1 MSTGFRGN
9 PIDRRLKRRQT
20 EDYHQRLQNV
30 KPYLDITPP
39 KEHQHLQL
47 SVGKIQ
53 MQQERQAAIDRQ
65 NQVILSQLVK
75 IKQSPARVENWNK
88 QWKPSNDRLKSF
100 RDRKQRRIQLENE
113 KQLKRLKN
121 IQPYYDTDKWEK
133 DYKKHQYLLWMLDGG
148 SKENTKA
155 MRKIGKKLPPVDSP
169 DGEKGAKK
177 KKEEP
182 VKLPPIDG
190 KKKGK
195 DGSKKKE
202 EYPEHVVI
210 MDAED
215 IHKAIEEND
224 KEKILQILGRV
235 SEKKKL
241 DKLKQK
247 YKELYD
253 KDLMAEVKPKLDED
267 LQETLD
273 CLGSGAEEDAT
284 KLYEAMKGIGTDED
298 ILIEILCTRTNA
310 ELKDIRAAYS
320 KKYDS
325 SLETDL
331 KGDTSG
337 DLETLLVELNKGQR
351 DESTEVDKDLAK
363 KDAKEIMEAGAA
375 NWGTDEGKFIRIFTQ
390 RSRPQLGATFPEYK
404 KLSKSDIADSST
416 ARWTEI
422 YRKRS

>member
-1 MSTGFRGN
+1 MTSLHSYRNGGFPPAN
-9 PIDRRLKRRQT
+9 KLLDKIWHH
-20 EDYHQRLQNV
+20 EDYKRHKKKLKNV
-30 KPYLDITPP
+30 KPFLEITPP

-47 SVGKIQ
+47 SVKKMQ

-65 NQVILSQLVK
+65 NQVIVTQLMK
-75 IKQSPARVENWNK
+75 IKQSPARVDNWNT

-100 RDRKQRRIQLENE
+100 RDRKQRRIKLENE
-113 KQLKRLKN
+113 KQLERLRN

-133 DYKKHQYLLWMLDGG
+133 DYKKHQYYLWLLDGG
-148 SKENTKA
+148 TKEYDEIEDEDEEGESDDEE
-155 MRKIGKKLPPVDSP
+155 RDKLPPVDSP
-169 DGEKGAKK
+169 DGEKGGEKNVKK
-177 KKEEP
+177 KKEEQ

-195 DGSKKKE
+195 DGAKKKD

-253 KDLMAEVKPKLDED
+253 KDLMEEVKPKLDEEMQD
-267 LQETLD
+267 ILD

-284 KLYEAMKGIGTDED
+284 KLYEAMKGLGTDED
-298 ILIEILCTRTNA
+298 ILIEILCTRTNT
-310 ELKDIRAAYS
+310 ELSDIRAAYS
-320 KKYDS
+320 RKYDN

-337 DLETLLVELNKGQR
+337 DLETLLVELSKVLATITVKTN
-351 DESTEVDKDLAK
+351 AK
-363 KDAKEIMEAGAA
+363 KGAGVAS
-375 NWGTDEGKFIRIFTQ
+375 WGTDEGKFIRIFTQ

-404 KLSKSDIADSST
+404 KVS
-416 ARWTEI
+416 
-422 YRKRS
+422 